1 MIKMILPLVLITGC
15 ITEEYTGDE
24 WIGGHTSDLLEENG
38 EPVCVSN
45 PKQREHINAALNA
58 SGVFE
63 LDPIKDKK
71 EIKSIINNLR
81 ARNADEVLDFILVQ
95 IADQV
100 LKVNV

>member
-1 MIKMILPLVLITGC
+1 MKITKQQLKQIIKEELSMALNEELNDILKKL
-15 ITEEYTGDE
+15 
-24 WIGGHTSDLLEENG
+24 
-38 EPVCVSN
+38 SN
-45 PKQREHINAALNA
+45 PKQREHIKAALNA